1 MLIKFCNRWCVMVR
15 EYMIELGYKDM
26 DIDID
31 KIINAYA
38 VRNLKEDTL

>member
-1 MLIKFCNRWCVMVR
+1 MVR

-26 DIDID
+26 DID